1 MKNRILAW
9 LLAAAVCVTAVSPA
23 LAMDR
28 QVEQDT
34 EGLSQMAGQDAGHDS
49 GELVEVIVELEGDP
63 LLLTGGDEEDRAAL
77 LAEQEAVLDQI
88 SALTGEDEGAEAR
101 HYVTAVNALSLVL
114 PWGVTDQV
122 EELDGVARVSAAA
135 RFAPAEST
143 QTAQTAEQTIFA
155 GGMVDVETAWDLG
168 YDGSGT
174 VVAVIDTGLDL
185 DHPAFDTDLEDSSL
199 ALDADGVSAVLEELH
214 AYGEYEDLT
223 AGAVSHGDKVPFAFN
238 YADHSLDV
246 SHSGDGEGDHG
257 THVAGIVAASGED
270 GQSVGIAPGAQL
282 LVMKVFGASQDSASE
297 TVLLAALEDS
307 ILLGADVINLS
318 LGMSVGFSTGGYA
331 YTQAIENAAQ
341 AGIVVCAAA
350 GNSDSSTLGNASG
363 TDLGTTGDIDIG
375 AVSDPS
381 SLSQAL
387 SIASVNNDW
396 VLAQGF
402 FADVEGED
410 QRFVPV
416 SDSGA
421 LFGQLPFESLAS
433 GGGEEL
439 GGYGYVVVPGVGSP
453 EDFASVDVTGRIALV
468 WRGELAF
475 SEKCDNAF
483 DAGAVAVIICNT
495 ESEFVTM
502 DLSDTQAGNTLPC
515 VMISQEDGQALAEA
529 AGEDGV
535 GTLTVSDQWQTVRA
549 EDGGEPSSF
558 SSWGALPDLTLK
570 PDLAAVGGNI
580 YSTLDGG
587 TYGTMSGTS
596 MAAPQAS
603 GMAALVLQYLR
614 EEQGLTGTQARER
627 AQALLMN
634 TAVPVLQSDGVEH
647 SPRKQGAGLANV
659 GHAVTTPVWLSV
671 EGSDLPK
678 AELGD
683 DPEET
688 GIYEFTFTAHN
699 TSDTAQ
705 SYWAEAS
712 LLTETA
718 QDGLMLQQARA
729 LDAQVTFSSAGGTT
743 GGIGAAPSAVLVTV
757 PAGGETQVTVQ
768 IQLTQAEKEALRETF
783 ENGIYVEGYVYLRA
797 AAEDGVDLSIPLL
810 AFFGDWSR
818 APLFDTTYV
827 AQLDAASNEDGTLT
841 SNSPYPFEIVTGGES
856 YLGMNPVG
864 QDARYIPERSN
875 ALNTTG
881 EEGGMIADLILD
893 LLRSAR
899 HMTVEILDSSGRVLC
914 GSQADYVAKA
924 CYQDTYQ
931 QMIPTVWSLYD
942 EDFSFVPG
950 DYSLSDG
957 STFTIRIT
965 GEKDTGGDLAV
976 ETVEFPCYVDGSAP
990 QVQSVTVRTGEEAD
1004 GRRLLDVTVR
1014 DNFYVAGV
1022 MVLSADG
1029 ERELDAQVL
1038 DQQERGE
1045 TTTLTLDVTHIVPM
1059 AGGTLQIGVM
1069 DYAQNLTLYEVDVLL
1084 DGETTLLPA
1093 DTFYTYSSDYDA
1105 PGWYTVQE
1113 AAEELPD
1120 GFLDYLG
1127 SVCAAESVG
1136 DYLFAVSSQDTG
1148 RLYAIDTTTFQSVY
1162 VCALGLT
1169 QLSDAVLDLAYG
1181 QEEGA
1186 LYALVRKSA
1195 AYQILRAD
1203 PFAETVEQVLTIGTD
1218 QIGGFQRAYALAC
1231 TADGTLLLFAGCG
1244 QPETLALYAVDPET
1258 GEVRLLDQLGLE
1270 LEESILSA
1278 VASQESGQVYFT
1290 YYREDWEGT
1299 ETTPKAE
1306 SAFYVWTPEG
1316 EGGSLEKL
1324 WDLPAEPYD
1333 ALVLTGNTQVEF
1345 PAEGAVRQVILSHHS
1360 RYLSAGKSF
1369 QLSVQDVRP
1378 WYVDGADYKTTYSSA
1393 DPSVAQ
1399 VDRNGTVTARSAG
1412 QTEITVTLTRT
1423 DGQSVSASCQVYVEE
1438 LNDMIALMDGTW
1450 VTLDGRTLRPADSE
1464 EQLPTEGV
1472 SAAYAAGAGPEGQDV
1487 IYLLAPGGWDEVV
1500 DCPIYALEIYDA
1512 ESLELLEEQQLSR
1525 SWYMRPEQ
1533 LPENGFQDM
1542 AYDPVYGYLVAVS
1555 GQSIFTIDLNQ
1566 GRFYMVGDAARQLG
1580 EAELLG
1586 IAFDSEGSGWYVDS
1600 AGIVGTVES
1609 YLGAVELTPSALTL
1623 SLETEDGMRTGMEYD
1638 ELTGRLW
1645 ISAGKRLYGVHV
1657 SDGYRL
1663 FRSGST
1669 AGEMSCLL
1677 IRHYPSGRDQIMP

>member
-9 LLAAAVCVTAVSPA
+9 LLAAALCVTAVSPA
-23 LAMDR
+23 QAAGG
-28 QVEQDT
+28 QTEQDT
-34 EGLSQMAGQDAGHDS
+34 EGSSQTSAQINGYEDS
-49 GELVEVIVELEGDP
+49 ELVEVIVELEGDP
-63 LLLTGGDEEDRAAL
+63 LLLRGGDEADRIAL
-77 LAEQEAVLDQI
+77 LAGQEAVLDQI
-88 SALTGEDEGAEAR
+88 SALTGEDESAEAR
-101 HYVTAVNALSLVL
+101 HYVTAVNAMSLVL

-122 EELDGVARVSAAA
+122 EELDGVSRVYTAA
-135 RFAPAEST
+135 RFTPVENT
-143 QTAQTAEQTIFA
+143 QTTQAAEQTIFA

-174 VVAVIDTGLDL
+174 VIAVIDTGLDL
-185 DHPAFDTDLEDSSL
+185 DHPAFDVDLEENSL
-199 ALDADGVSAVLEELH
+199 ALDTDGVSAVLGELH
-214 AYGEYEDLT
+214 AYGEYEGLT
-223 AGAVSHGDKVPFAFN
+223 AQAVFHGDKVPFAFN

-246 SHSGDGEGDHG
+246 SHGGDNEGDHG
-257 THVAGIVAASGED
+257 THVAGIAAASGED

-297 TVLLAALEDS
+297 TVLLAALEDA

-363 TDLGTTGDIDIG
+363 TDLGTTGNIDIG

-402 FADVEGED
+402 FADMDGGE

-416 SDSGA
+416 SDSGI
-421 LFGQLPFESLAS
+421 LFGHLPFEALA
-433 GGGEEL
+433 GED
-439 GGYGYVVVPGVGSP
+439 GQVQSSYGYVVVPGVGSQ
-453 EDFASVDVTGRIALV
+453 EDFGQVDAEGRIALI
-468 WRGELAF
+468 WRGELTF

-483 DAGAVAVIICNT
+483 AAGAVAVIVCNT

-502 DLSDTQAGNTLPC
+502 DLSDTRADNDLPC
-515 VMISQEDGQALAEA
+515 IMISQEDGQALTEA
-529 AGEDGV
+529 AGEDGI
-535 GTLTVSDQWQTVRA
+535 GTLTVSAQWQTVRA

-570 PDLAAVGGNI
+570 PDLAAVGGNV
-580 YSTLDGG
+580 YSTMDGG

-596 MAAPQAS
+596 MAAPQAA

-614 EEQGLTGTQARER
+614 EVHGLTGVEAQAR

-634 TAVPVLQSDGVEH
+634 TAVPLLQSDGVEY

-659 GHAVTTPVWLSV
+659 GNAVTTPVWLSV
-671 EGSDLPK
+671 EGADLPK

-688 GIYEFTFTAHN
+688 GTYQFTFTAHN

-705 SYWAEAS
+705 SYWAQAS

-718 QDGLMLQQARA
+718 QDGLMLQRARA
-729 LDAQVTFSSAGGTT
+729 LDAQVTFSSTGGTAGRT
-743 GGIGAAPSAVLVTV
+743 DVAPAAVLVTV

-768 IQLTQAEKEALRETF
+768 IQLTQEEREALQETF
-783 ENGIYVEGYVYLRA
+783 ENGIYVEGYVYLRST
-797 AAEDGVDLSIPLL
+797 AENGVDLSIPLL

-818 APLFDTTYV
+818 APLFDTTYI
-827 AQLDAASNEDGTLT
+827 AQLDAASNEDGALT
-841 SNSPYPFEIVTGGES
+841 SNGPYPFEIVTGGES

-864 QDARYIPERSN
+864 QDAQYVPERSN
-875 ALNTTG
+875 ALNTTE

-899 HMTVEILDSSGRVLC
+899 HMTVEIIDSSGRVLYD
-914 GSQADYVAKA
+914 SQADYVAKA
-924 CYQDTYQ
+924 CYQDSYQ
-931 QMIPTVWSLYD
+931 QMIPAVWSMYD

-950 DYSLSDG
+950 DYGLSDG

-965 GEKDTGGDLAV
+965 GEKDTGGDYAV

-1004 GRRLLDVTVR
+1004 GKRLLDVTVR

-1029 ERELDAQVL
+1029 ERELAAQVL
-1038 DQQERGE
+1038 DQQTRGE
-1045 TTTLTLDVTHIVPM
+1045 TTTVTLDVTHIVPM

-1069 DYAQNLTLYEVDVLL
+1069 DYAQNLTLCEVDVLL
-1084 DGETTLLPA
+1084 DGETTLLPE
-1093 DTFYTYSSDYDA
+1093 DTFYAYSSGYDTA
-1105 PGWYTVQE
+1105 GWYMVQE
-1113 AAEELPD
+1113 TAEELPD

-1127 SVCAAESVG
+1127 SVCAAETVG
-1136 DYLFAVSSQDTG
+1136 DYLFAVSYQNTS
-1148 RLYAIDTTTFQSVY
+1148 RLYAIDTTTFQPVY
-1162 VCALGLT
+1162 VCDLGLA
-1169 QLSDAVLDLAYG
+1169 QLSDEVLDLAYSQG
-1181 QEEGA
+1181 EGA
-1186 LYALVRKSA
+1186 LYALVRKSTT
-1195 AYQILRAD
+1195 YQILRAD
-1203 PFAETVEQVLTIGTD
+1203 PFAETAEPVLTLGAD
-1218 QIGGFQRAYALAC
+1218 QIGGFQRAYAMAC
-1231 TADGTLLLFAGCG
+1231 AADGTLLLFAGCG
-1244 QPETLALYAVDPET
+1244 QPETLSFYAVDPGT
-1258 GEVRLLDQLGLE
+1258 GEMRLLDQIGLE

-1278 VASQESGQVYFT
+1278 VADRESGRVYFT
-1290 YYREDWEGT
+1290 YYREDWSQT
-1299 ETTPKAE
+1299 ETTPVTT

-1316 EGGSLEKL
+1316 EGAGLAKL
-1324 WDLPAEPYD
+1324 WDLPVEPYD
-1333 ALVLTGNTQVEF
+1333 ALVLTGNTQADF
-1345 PAEGAVRQVILSHHS
+1345 PPEGAVGRVVLSHHS
-1360 RYLSAGKSF
+1360 KYLSAGKSF
-1369 QLSVQDVRP
+1369 QLSVQDIRP
-1378 WYVDGADYKTTYSSA
+1378 WYVDGADYEITYSSA
-1393 DPSVAQ
+1393 DPTVAQ

-1412 QTEITVTLTRT
+1412 QTEITATLTRT
-1423 DGQSVSASCQVYVEE
+1423 DGQSVSAVCQVYVEE
-1438 LNDMIALMDGTW
+1438 LNDLLALMDDTW
-1450 VTLDGRTLRPADSE
+1450 MTLDGRTLRPGDSE
-1464 EQLPTEGV
+1464 GQLPTQGV

-1487 IYLLAPGGWDEVV
+1487 IFLLAPGGWDEVV
-1500 DCPIYALEIYDA
+1500 DCPVYALETYDA
-1512 ESLELLEEQQLSR
+1512 ESLEKLAHQELSR
-1525 SWYMRPEQ
+1525 SWYMQPEQ

-1542 AYDPVYGYLVAVS
+1542 AYDPVYGYLVAVND
-1555 GQSIFTIDLNQ
+1555 QMIFTIDLNQ
-1566 GRFYMVGDAARQLG
+1566 GRFYMVGDATQQLG

-1586 IAFDSEGSGWYVDS
+1586 IAFDSEGRGWYVDS
-1600 AGIVGTVES
+1600 TGAVGTVES
-1609 YLGAVELTPSALTL
+1609 YLGVVELVPSALTIP
-1623 SLETEDGMRTGMEYD
+1623 LEQGSEVRSSVEYD

-1645 ISAGKRLYGVHV
+1645 IAAGKRLYGVHV

-1663 FRSGST
+1663 FRSGTT
-1669 AGEMSCLL
+1669 AGEMSCLM
-1677 IRHYPSGRDQIMP
+1677 IRHYPSGIT